1 MLLLLLLLLMLL
13 ALLLHSFQGRGA
25 RLDAQSLD
33 ELFEYAQ
40 ELRAVAFLSSTIE
53 LVHEALH

>member
-1 MLLLLLLLLMLL
+1 MLVVVVVVVV
-13 ALLLHSFQGRGA
+13 ALLLDSFQGRGA

-33 ELFEYAQ
+33 QLFEYAQ

-53 LVHEALH
+53 LVHEPLH